1 MENFVKLIEALAWPV
16 AVLILAFGF
25 RIELRKAFNRISNL
39 KYKGLEATFDKELSR
54 VETHTKL
61 YVQPEEKFI
70 AETPAEKS
78 GYAQLLRLAEV
89 APRAA
94 ITESWR
100 NLESVVDQLAAGMGM
115 DTKSPMVGGKAIRS
129 LIQNEQVDPS
139 LLEDYNRLR
148 KLRNQAAHAEEFD
161 ITQTEAERYAALSVE
176 IAGFL
181 KKFLKNT

>member
-25 RIELRKAFNRISNL
+25 RTELRKVFNRISKL
-39 KYKGLEATFDKELSR
+39 KYKELEATFDKELSQ
-54 VETHTKL
+54 VENRTKL
-61 YVQPEEKFI
+61 YVQPEEKLL

-78 GYAQLLRLAEV
+78 GYAQLLRLADV
-89 APRAA
+89 SPRAA
-94 ITESWR
+94 VTEAWR
-100 NLESVVDQLAAGMGM
+100 KLESAVDQLAAGMGM
-115 DTKSPMVGGKAIRS
+115 DTKSPMSGVKAIRS
-129 LIQNEQVDPS
+129 LIQKEQVDPS

-161 ITQTEAERYAALSVE
+161 ISQTEAERYAALAIE

-181 KKFLKNT
+181 KRFMKET